1 MPGTSKSEEMV
12 TEIYPGDDHPFPI
25 PEELMPRIRELR
37 RHEFAN
43 LWPSYGQPTFSALY
57 GKYGP
62 EFFSAWETSII
73 KLGGVSAALDHMGT
87 QLPDCPE
94 TNIIKALSTG
104 LEREIFRLQ
113 AIWEWARATWKYD
126 PVVRAAMNQ
135 ETDAGSEESAPS
147 SEAPAMQ

>member
-12 TEIYPGDDHPFPI
+12 TEICPGDDHPFPI
-25 PEELMPRIRELR
+25 PEKLMPRIRELR
-37 RHEFAN
+37 GHVREPMAK
-43 LWPSYGQPTFSALY
+43 PGQPTFSALY

-94 TNIIKALSTG
+94 KNIIKALSMG

-135 ETDAGSEESAPS
+135 ETDAGSEESTPS
-147 SEAPAMQ
+147 SEAPALQ